1 MGGALHFRG
10 NRIRHRV
17 FSGCVLR
24 CVYCQNHNIAESRAG
39 RIIGWER
46 LSEIFLE
53 LQDKKANNIN
63 LVTPTHFVPQI
74 ALALERA
81 KLGGLHIPVVYNTGS
96 YERVETLKRME
107 GLVDIYLPD
116 LKYMSSR
123 LGERYSHA
131 ADYFETASA
140 AIAEMVRQTDGPDFD
155 DKSGL
160 MKKRS
165 HCTAPG
171 SSGLYGRFQ
180 KGNILS
186 LPYLW

>member
-1 MGGALHFRG
+1 MENRVTEFEQIMKDCTLCPRNCHADRLGGRRGYCGQGAEIMAARAALHFWEEPCISG
-10 NRIRHRV
+10 ETGSGTV
-17 FSGCVLR
+17 FFSGCVLR

-107 GLVDIYLPD
+107 GLVDIIC
-116 LKYMSSR
+116 R
-123 LGERYSHA
+123 
-131 ADYFETASA
+131 
-140 AIAEMVRQTDGPDFD
+140 I
-155 DKSGL
+155 
-160 MKKRS
+160 
-165 HCTAPG
+165 
-171 SSGLYGRFQ
+171 
-180 KGNILS
+180 
-186 LPYLW
+186 